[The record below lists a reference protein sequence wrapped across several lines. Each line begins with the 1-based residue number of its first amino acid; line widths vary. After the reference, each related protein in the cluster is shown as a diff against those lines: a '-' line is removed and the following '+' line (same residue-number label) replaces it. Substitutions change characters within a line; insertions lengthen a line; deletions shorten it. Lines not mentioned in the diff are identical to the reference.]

1 MWSMCA
7 QRTDPWRF
15 GVRMGYKLR
24 RHWRKSSQW
33 FALTRKHAEL
43 VMQDTDLLPIF
54 AQHCQNAWD
63 NDLNRCGTLPSSCK
77 AAFPF
82 NMIPCESWAIL
93 GPSVIVP
100 PSGRCMRSCMERTV
114 ACSSRGHMTVRGALA
129 SHSDSVEQVSSCRL
143 LLTQVEGLLFR

>member
-1 MWSMCA
+1 MNVSIQNMCA

-33 FALTRKHAEL
+33 FALTRKHAQL
-43 VMQDTDLLPIF
+43 VMEDTELLPIF

-77 AAFPF
+77 SAFP
-82 NMIPCESWAIL
+82 S
-93 GPSVIVP
+93 
-100 PSGRCMRSCMERTV
+100 T
-114 ACSSRGHMTVRGALA
+114 
-129 SHSDSVEQVSSCRL
+129 
-143 LLTQVEGLLFR
+143 

>member
-1 MWSMCA
+1 MKISAWYMYA

-43 VMQDTDLLPIF
+43 VMQDTELLPIF

-63 NDLNRCGTLPSSCK
+63 NDLNRWSALP
-77 AAFPF
+77 
-82 NMIPCESWAIL
+82 
-93 GPSVIVP
+93 
-100 PSGRCMRSCMERTV
+100 
-114 ACSSRGHMTVRGALA
+114 
-129 SHSDSVEQVSSCRL
+129 
-143 LLTQVEGLLFR
+143 